1 MHRIKKYLIILI
13 LVAIFGEIYFYPLN
27 STLRFSAGI
36 IILNLVILIY
46 DDISQFGISI
56 LSGISVFILRSVIG
70 LLFSSMSFI
79 EIIMLN
85 FPSFFYYIMYGIL
98 AELTTIRQRKDQ
110 FVTTILILIFID
122 TISNICEFIIRN
134 KGLALSVVQ
143 LLLLVAISRSIIAYS
158 IYLLYKKQELL
169 ISTREH
175 QKRYTQLNILV
186 SNIQAEMFYLKKSM
200 HDIEKVMSKSYQLYE
215 KYKEDEILKEST
227 LDIAREVHEIKKDY
241 YRVLNGF
248 GDFLDSFEKNGTMR
262 LSDMAVIIRENTYR
276 YLKEK
281 NKDLSIHFHFKD
293 NLELEK
299 YYNLFTIINNLIIN
313 AIDACKNKGIIE
325 ITQESNRDSL
335 FFYVKDN
342 GEGIEQD
349 MIPYIFNP
357 GFTTKYDEN
366 SGEPSTGIGL
376 AHVKNIVD
384 DFGGTI
390 DVISHVNKGTTFK
403 VTLPKNTL
411 VR

>member
-1 MHRIKKYLIILI
+1 MNRIKKNLTILT
-13 LVAIFGEIYFYPLN
+13 LVALFGEIYFYPFN

-46 DDISQFGISI
+46 DDLSQFWISI
-56 LSGISVFILRSVIG
+56 LSGLGVFIIRSFVNV
-70 LLFSSMSFI
+70 LFSAMPSSEIFI
-79 EIIMLN
+79 LN

-98 AELTTIRQRKDQ
+98 AQLTNIHKRKDL
-110 FVTTILILIFID
+110 FVTPILILTFID
-122 TISNICEFIIRN
+122 TFSNICEFIIRN
-134 KGLALSVVQ
+134 KSLAFPVVQ
-143 LLLLVAISRSIIAYS
+143 ALILVAISRSIIAYS

-175 QKRYTQLNILV
+175 QKRYSQLNLLV

-215 KYKEDEILKEST
+215 KYKENEVLKEST

-248 GDFLDSFEKNGTMR
+248 GDFLNTFEKNGTMR
-262 LSDMAVIIRENTYR
+262 LSDMSVIIRENTYR
-276 YLKEK
+276 YLKERNK
-281 NKDLSIHFHFKD
+281 NISIQFHFKD
-293 NLELEK
+293 NFELEK

-313 AIDACKNKGIIE
+313 AIDACEDKGMIE
-325 ITQESNRDSL
+325 ITEESDTKHL

-349 MIPYIFNP
+349 VIPYIFNP
-357 GFTTKYDEN
+357 GFTTKYDEK
-366 SGEPSTGIGL
+366 SGKPSTGIGL

-390 DVISHVNKGTTFK
+390 DVVSHTNKGTTFK
-403 VTLPKNTL
+403 ITLPKNIL